1 MGCGHGWFY
10 NDAMRAALPP
20 LLLVLA
26 CLSAPLAQAQAPAAS
41 SPSVPD
47 EKSAPGKRRAEQQ
60 IENIRHEDAG
70 SRIDEVR
77 VGGETKSITVKPKG
91 NAPAYEVAPES
102 GNRNPAATDRERG
115 SSGWKILGF

>member
-1 MGCGHGWFY
+1 
-10 NDAMRAALPP
+10 MRAALPP

-26 CLSAPLAQAQAPAAS
+26 CLSAPLALAQAPATAG
-41 SPSVPD
+41 PSGQNDKAAPD
-47 EKSAPGKRRAEQQ
+47 KRRAEQR

-77 VGGETKSITVKPKG
+77 VGGETQSITVKPKG
-91 NAPAYEVAPES
+91 NAPAYEVTPES